1 MKLNPSLYLRPA
13 TPFLLALALG
23 TFAAEEKLDITKDA
37 THLIPVALSG
47 YTGEAASVLKF
58 DLEVAGFK
66 IVGPGEAQFIVTGKN
81 NGQVEGRVTDR
92 INKATIMEA
101 KAYANG
107 SQRLQAHWLADDIV
121 FALTGKPGIAKTK
134 IAFKGEVG
142 KHSEIFIADYDGHNA
157 VAVTRDST
165 IVAAPCWVPGRRIL
179 YYTSYK
185 SGYPD
190 IYSHDLSSGERR
202 VFSRYPGLNTSA
214 AVSPDGKRVAMIL
227 SKNGSPD
234 LYVCNADGS
243 HLAQLTKTRE
253 DESSSCWSPDG
264 TRICLAARVNERRAL
279 YLVSA
284 SGGPMTRLR
293 TEGVLNPTE
302 PDWSPDGKT
311 IVFTSQMGSFNIC
324 TVPASGGV
332 AQPLKEG
339 EDPTWAPNSRTV
351 IFTRR
356 LKDKRIL
363 SMLDVPTKQVK
374 DVIQNSGSCS
384 QPSWAK

>member
-1 MKLNPSLYLRPA
+1 MKLNLSLFA
-13 TPFLLALALG
+13 ASNSFLLALALG

-47 YTGEAASVLKF
+47 YTGEAASVLRF

-214 AVSPDGKRVAMIL
+214 AVSPDGKRMAMIL

-253 DESSSCWSPDG
+253 DESSPVG
-264 TRICLAARVNERRAL
+264 LPTEREFVLRRASRTRAL
-279 YLVSA
+279 YLVQ
-284 SGGPMTRLR
+284 L
-293 TEGVLNPTE
+293 
-302 PDWSPDGKT
+302 
-311 IVFTSQMGSFNIC
+311 
-324 TVPASGGV
+324 V
-332 AQPLKEG
+332 AV
-339 EDPTWAPNSRTV
+339 R
-351 IFTRR
+351 
-356 LKDKRIL
+356 
-363 SMLDVPTKQVK
+363 
-374 DVIQNSGSCS
+374 
-384 QPSWAK
+384 